1 VDDDVPFDEQ
11 EGIGGRYE
19 AAPPVRLEYR
29 SKASVSLRP
38 FDESD
43 EEEEQEEVRPLR
55 RRSSLRR
62 RGSRRHSRRRRS
74 QDVLPMVAMEDPEE
88 EDNNHKDD
96 VTSERSGTTH
106 TSDST
111 CSLSTASSAYV
122 DNGNV
127 PDGVRCSEED
137 QLGASAA
144 DWLYRADPTA
154 ACLNLCS

>member
-1 VDDDVPFDEQ
+1 
-11 EGIGGRYE
+11 
-19 AAPPVRLEYR
+19 LEYR

-96 VTSERSGTTH
+96 PDDVTSERSGTTH